1 MHAHPRGAV
10 GNKQA
15 DVSQAGQA
23 NKRVAA
29 RPVTGPTSTQSILD
43 LQATAGNAAVVQM
56 MSRSGQ
62 TQEQRHRHGA
72 GCGHLQGGQPAVV
85 QRSGEHGVV
94 QRADASSGHATPP
107 AGPPATSIRDVI
119 LNMVGELHLED
130 PRVLEMELFDPR
142 AIVMSI
148 GFDPEYAELSVPDA
162 LRKYTP
168 ELVGVCGETANQ
180 LREITFAR
188 DSQSSKVPLDEVIAR
203 IRQAGDA
210 NMQIHG
216 NTHAFFVE
224 KRGDSCRILQSYQG
238 KYSLS
243 DSLEGRTEAGAT
255 SVSAAD
261 FARGLQE
268 IGAHHLDNVA
278 QDQPWQTHPAE
289 DRLFGGAMLS
299 ERDISNGVVEIN
311 FAVTS
316 DIADPVEQERRLA
329 AVRQVHAPAWRT
341 AKKFDGT
348 AGDLAMSHL
357 A

>member
-1 MHAHPRGAV
+1 MHAHSRGTA

-15 DVSQAGQA
+15 DISQAGQA
-23 NKRVAA
+23 TKRAVA
-29 RPVTGPTSTQSILD
+29 RPVTGPTSALSILD
-43 LQATAGNAAVVQM
+43 LQAMAGNAAVVQM
-56 MSRSGQ
+56 MNRAGQ
-62 TQEQRHRHGA
+62 IQEQRHRHGT
-72 GCGHLQGGQPAVV
+72 GCGHLPGGQPAVV
-85 QRSGEHGVV
+85 QRSGGDGVV
-94 QRADASSGHATPP
+94 QRADAGSGQATPS
-107 AGPPATSIRDVI
+107 AGPPDTSIRDVI
-119 LNMVGELHLED
+119 LNMVTELHLED

-162 LRKYTP
+162 LKKYTP

-180 LREITFAR
+180 LRQITFAR
-188 DSQSSKVPLDEVIAR
+188 ETQSSKVTLDGVIAQVQ
-203 IRQAGDA
+203 QAGDA

-224 KRGDSCRILQSYQG
+224 KRGGSCRILQSYQG

-243 DSLEGRTEAGAT
+243 DSLEGRPEAGAT

-268 IGAHHLDNVA
+268 IGAHHLNNVA
-278 QDQPWQTHPAE
+278 QNLPWQTHPAE
-289 DRLFGGAMLS
+289 DRLFGGPMLS

-311 FAVTS
+311 FAVTG
-316 DIADPVEQERRLA
+316 DIADPAEQGQRLA
-329 AVRQVHAPAWRT
+329 AVQQLHAPAWQS

-348 AGDLAMSHL
+348 AGDLAMSYL